1 MQQIKDSEVA
11 KVAGL
16 STSAL
21 SHRKK
26 TDTNLYEV
34 IRLGSI
40 CKKYNLSEDELI
52 KYIELKSL
60 ICNKNS

>member
-1 MQQIKDSEVA
+1 MQIKDSEVA

-26 TDTNLYEV
+26 TDKQLYEV

-40 CKKYNLSEDELI
+40 CKKFGVSENELI

-60 ICNKNS
+60 ICSKNS